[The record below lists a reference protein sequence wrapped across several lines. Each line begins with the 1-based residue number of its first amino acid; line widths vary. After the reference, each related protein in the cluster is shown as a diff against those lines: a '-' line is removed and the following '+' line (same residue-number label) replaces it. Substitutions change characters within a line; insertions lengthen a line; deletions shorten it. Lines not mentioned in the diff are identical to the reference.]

1 MTVDLEVTDNNKKE
15 KVIICQM
22 DSQGTGFV
30 SAA

>member
-1 MTVDLEVTDNNKKE
+1 MTIDLEFIDNYKKE